1 MKRLCGSGLH
11 VLTAFLLAGCTVKTP
26 PVPPP
31 LTMPA
36 AFKENADWKPAK
48 PDDQAVR
55 GNWWEVFQDAQLNA
69 LESQI
74 DVSNQ
79 SLRAQQARFLQARA
93 AIAIAG
99 SARYPL
105 VTTTPQVTVGTQ
117 SGNRPNA
124 TVHHSLNDFVL
135 PVDFSYELDAWG
147 RVRLTVAAARAAA
160 QASAA
165 DLETIRLSLHA
176 ELALDYFQL
185 RALDAEQQLLNDTVI
200 AFRREL
206 ELTQN
211 RYRGG
216 IASGAEVAQAQTQL
230 ETTRAQAI
238 EVGLARAEL
247 EHAIAVLVGQV
258 PERFSLSAVPLT
270 ETPPAVP
277 QTLPSQLLERR
288 PDIAAAERRVAAAN
302 AQ

>member
-55 GNWWEVFQDAQLNA
+55 GNWWEVFQDAQLNG

-147 RVRLTVAAARAAA
+147 RVRLTVAAARATA

-165 DLETIRLSLHA
+165 DLETVRLSLHA
-176 ELALDYFQL
+176 ELALDYFELRGLDAERALLDNTVEAFQ
-185 RALDAEQQLLNDTVI
+185 RALD
-200 AFRREL
+200 
-206 ELTQN
+206 LTRN
-211 RYRGG
+211 RFAGG
-216 IASGAEVAQAQTQL
+216 IASQADVDQAETQL
-230 ETTRAQAI
+230 ETTRAQAVD
-238 EVGLARAEL
+238 VGVQRAAL
-247 EHAIAVLVGQV
+247 EHAIAELIGTA
-258 PERFSLSAVPLT
+258 PSTFTLAPL
-270 ETPPAVP
+270 P
-277 QTLPSQLLERR
+277 LK
-288 PDIAAAERRVAAAN
+288 D
-302 AQ
+302 